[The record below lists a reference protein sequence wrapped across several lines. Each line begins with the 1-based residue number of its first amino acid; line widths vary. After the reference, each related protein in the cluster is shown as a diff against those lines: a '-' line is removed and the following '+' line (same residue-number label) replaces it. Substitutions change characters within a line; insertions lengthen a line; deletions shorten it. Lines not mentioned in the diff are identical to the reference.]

1 MANAIV
7 PQKLSEKQLD
17 DVLDKQSD
25 CEDDGYASNQFE
37 SEATPNATARD
48 KVKTLDQSPK

>member
-1 MANAIV
+1 MANAVV

-17 DVLDKQSD
+17 DILDKQSD

-37 SEATPNATARD
+37 SEVVTPNATASV
-48 KVKTLDQSPK
+48 KAKTLDQ